1 MNTAYSLVNRHFRK
15 ILIAH
20 GWPDDLDL
28 DINLSY
34 CQGDGVAFYGRVH
47 TGCILTLLAAL
58 TEHGHLSEAE
68 RGILDEA
75 VGDSNLNIVLYRNN
89 SGRCHVHAG
98 TIGMADEDCPDSLD
112 EQLLRRLFTALRADI
127 EDVCGR
133 VKEEGYRIMDAIH
146 PCYVN
151 PVVWQRRTAN
161 FVFSVTEVEPA
172 DYGGL
177 DRENDILDGLLDAIL
192 DQNGTLRTIEV
203 TVTSIH
209 NEQVYAQIR
218 MEDILRLP
226 GQSLY
231 EWFEREWLSDA
242 VREARAEVGVIMKA
256 LNSFT
261 RAA

>member
-1 MNTAYSLVNRHFRK
+1 MNTAYSLVNRHFCK

-34 CQGDGVAFYGRVH
+34 CQGDGVAFYGRVY

-58 TEHGHLSEAE
+58 TEHGHLSVAE
-68 RGILDEA
+68 RVILDEA
-75 VGDSNLNIVLYRNN
+75 VGDSNLNIVLYRNH
-89 SGRCHVHAG
+89 SGRCYANTG

-112 EQLLRRLFTALRADI
+112 EQLLRRLFTVIRAYI

-133 VKEEGYRIMDAIH
+133 VKEEGYHIMDAIH

-172 DYGGL
+172 DYGGPGR
-177 DRENDILDGLLDAIL
+177 DNDILDGLLDAVL
-192 DQNGTLRTIEV
+192 KENGTLRTIEI
-203 TVTSIH
+203 TMTSSH
-209 NEQVYAQIR
+209 NEQVLVWMTFYVCQDSR
-218 MEDILRLP
+218 CMN
-226 GQSLY
+226 G
-231 EWFEREWLSDA
+231 
-242 VREARAEVGVIMKA
+242 
-256 LNSFT
+256 LNVNG
-261 RAA
+261 

>member
-15 ILIAH
+15 ILLAH

-47 TGCILTLLAAL
+47 TGCILTLLTAL
-58 TEHGHLSEAE
+58 TEHGHLDEQE
-68 RGILDEA
+68 REILDKA

-89 SGRCHVHAG
+89 SGRCYAHAG
-98 TIGMADEDCPDSLD
+98 TISMADEDCPDSLD

-151 PVVWQRRTAN
+151 PVVWQHRTAN

-177 DRENDILDGLLDAIL
+177 DWDNDILDGLLDAIL
-192 DQNGTLRTIEV
+192 KENGTLRTIEI
-203 TVTSIH
+203 TVTSSH
-209 NEQVYAQIR
+209 NEQVFGLAR
-218 MEDILRLP
+218 MDDVLRLP
-226 GQSLY
+226 GQSLH

-242 VREARAEVGVIMKA
+242 VREARAEISVVMKA